1 MYLQIESQR
10 TFHRSA
16 YSRLAEWW
24 PAALIGLVALM
35 SGLPDANAGTLLGL
49 CRLCELLQPL
59 RVDDPR
65 RGLDQRKVCEGLRE
79 VPEMAASLDVELL
92 GV

>member
-10 TFHRSA
+10 TFHRTA

-35 SGLPDANAGTLLGL
+35 SALPDANAQILLAL
-49 CRLCELLQPL
+49 
-59 RVDDPR
+59 
-65 RGLDQRKVCEGLRE
+65 
-79 VPEMAASLDVELL
+79 
-92 GV
+92 